1 MHNICVPE
9 SYEQNSEK
17 KVSWN
22 IIGVIFK
29 GKNNKTYAKL
39 FHMPG
44 VLLHVFE
51 QKKKEEKEVKEVGEG
66 F

>member
-9 SYEQNSEK
+9 SYEQNNEK
-17 KVSWN
+17 KVRWN
-22 IIGVIFK
+22 IIGTVFK
-29 GKNNKTYAKL
+29 GKNGKTYAKL

-51 QKKKEEKEVKEVGEG
+51 QKKKETKEDEN